1 MVCFFLVPQFQQ
13 SFEAW
18 NNVAKCYVKL
28 GQKARAWRVLIEAVK
43 CQYENWKVWDN
54 LMVVSVDC
62 GHFAEVKSF
71 IYS

>member
-1 MVCFFLVPQFQQ
+1 MIIGCK

-28 GQKARAWRVLIEAVK
+28 GQKARAWRALQEAVK

-54 LMVVSVDC
+54 LMVVSIDC
-62 GHFAEVKSF
+62 CEYDEVNQ
-71 IYS
+71 